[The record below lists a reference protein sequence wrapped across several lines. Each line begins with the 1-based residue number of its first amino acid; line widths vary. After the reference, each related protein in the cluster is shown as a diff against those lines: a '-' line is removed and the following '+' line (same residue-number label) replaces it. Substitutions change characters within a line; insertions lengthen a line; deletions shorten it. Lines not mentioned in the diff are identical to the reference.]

1 MSWENCSSWRN
12 PRVLLSLTLIFLC
25 GVVGGAMVMRFAVH
39 GIVDKGET
47 GLPGGEKAIALER
60 MTKELDLSTDQ
71 RRELETVL
79 DDFVMYVQTLQAQM
93 DEVRANGKQRILRIL
108 NDQQKQK
115 FEKMLVDVQARQTAR
130 VR

>member
-1 MSWENCSSWRN
+1 MSWENCASWRN

-25 GVVGGAMVMRFAVH
+25 GVVGGAMVMRLAVH
-39 GIVDKGET
+39 GIVDKDET

-60 MTKELDLSTDQ
+60 MTKELDLSADQ

-115 FEKMLVDVQARQTAR
+115 FEKMLVDVQSRQTAR
-130 VR
+130 VP

>member
-1 MSWENCSSWRN
+1 M
-12 PRVLLSLTLIFLC
+12 LSLALIFLC
-25 GVVGGAMVMRFAVH
+25 GVVGGAMAMRFAVH
-39 GIVDKGET
+39 GVVHKAET
-47 GLPGGEKAIALER
+47 GLPGDEKAIALER
-60 MTKELDLSTDQ
+60 MTKELDLTDSQ

-115 FEKMLVDVQARQTAR
+115 FEKMLDDVHGRQTAR
-130 VR
+130 VP

>member
-1 MSWENCSSWRN
+1 MSWEDCSSWRS

-25 GVVGGAMVMRFAVH
+25 GVVGGAMAMRFAVH
-39 GIVDKGET
+39 GMVHKAE
-47 GLPGGEKAIALER
+47 PYWQEGGKAIALER
-60 MTKELDLSTDQ
+60 MTKELDLTADQ
-71 RRELETVL
+71 RRELETIL

-115 FEKMLVDVQARQTAR
+115 FEKMLVELQARKSSR
-130 VR
+130 VP